1 MLTQQEISDY
11 IEIATLSAR
20 YNFFADSG
28 DGESYASLFTED
40 GAFDVVGNRTYR
52 GRAEL
57 AACAATA
64 ANKTVHVTANPIVE
78 VDGDEA
84 TQRCRLISCMRNADG
99 SRNEFVNTGY
109 YVDRLRRTSEGW
121 RFVTRR
127 AEVDL
132 NAHELLTKLDV
143 RDALAQ
149 IGYG

>member
-11 IEIATLSAR
+11 IEICTLSAR

-28 DGESYASLFTED
+28 NGESYAALFTDD
-40 GAFDVVGNRTYR
+40 GAFEVVGNRTYV

-57 AACAATA
+57 SACAATA
-64 ANKTVHVTANPIVE
+64 ANKTIHVTANPIIE

-84 TQRCRLISCMRNADG
+84 TQRSRLISCMRNADG

-109 YVDRLRRTSEGW
+109 YVDRLRRTPQGW

-132 NAHELLTKLDV
+132 NTDELLTKLDV
-143 RDALAQ
+143 RAALAQ
-149 IGYG
+149 IGHS